1 MSTALSTFSIDQS
14 RSSSRHAM
22 TTEECIRLLRETGW
36 GVLCVAE
43 HTADAAVPVGVPT
56 AYAYDGERVYL
67 AMADGRKLRALDGNP
82 HLCLTV
88 TDVRSLDHWRSVA
101 VIGRPRW
108 LADDD
113 ERARAVAAFTEQLRP
128 RGQRLTSRDAQ
139 RLTNARVLT
148 LQIDELRG
156 FASGT
161 VAVGGDDTGL
171 ECAAEAMNAVRR
183 IVRALRVAERQ
194 SEAERGI
201 SAAALFVLREI
212 EKGGAPTIGE
222 LARRTATGQ
231 SSVSEVVARLSAR
244 GLVMRGR
251 SATDRRRAEITLS
264 AAGRDLLRNAPEAL
278 QERLLAAFRRM
289 PARRQREVAEG
300 LAEWTSMA
308 GLEGVAPSMFFEP
321 LVDES

>member
-1 MSTALSTFSIDQS
+1 MSAAVSTFSIDQS
-14 RSSSRHAM
+14 RSSSRRAM
-22 TTEECIRLLRETGW
+22 TTAECIRLLRETGW

-43 HTADAAVPVGVPT
+43 HTVDAAVPVGVPT
-56 AYAYDGERVYL
+56 AYAFDGERVYL
-67 AMADGRKLRALDGNP
+67 AMSDGRKLRALDGNP

-88 TDVRSLDHWRSVA
+88 TDVRSLDRWRSVA

-113 ERARAVAAFTEQLRP
+113 ERTRAVAAFTEQLRP
-128 RGQRLTSRDAQ
+128 RGQRLTNRDAE

-156 FASGT
+156 FACGD
-161 VAVGGDDTGL
+161 VAAGDDDSGP

-183 IVRALRVAERQ
+183 IVRALRIAERQ

-201 SAAALFVLREI
+201 SAAALFVLREV

-244 GLVMRGR
+244 GLVTRGR

-278 QERLLAAFRRM
+278 QERLVAAFRRL
-289 PARRQREVAEG
+289 PARRQREVADG
-300 LAEWTSMA
+300 LAEWMSLS
-308 GLEGVAPSMFFEP
+308 GLESVAPSMFFEP
-321 LVDES
+321 LIDES